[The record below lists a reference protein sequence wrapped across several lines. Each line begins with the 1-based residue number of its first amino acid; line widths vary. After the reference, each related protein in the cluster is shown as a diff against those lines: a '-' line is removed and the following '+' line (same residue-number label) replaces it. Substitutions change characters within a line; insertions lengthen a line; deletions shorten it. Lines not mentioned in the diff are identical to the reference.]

1 MHQHHHVPHELF
13 IIPGAVAPRSQR
25 TGTVGSQWY
34 RSGITHPPAYHSR
47 TLPAVTPS
55 SPRRIHQ
62 PISPPPAP
70 SHAPHR
76 ADWALGSSNTLPS
89 GPAVPLTQQGA
100 VSYHYWLAEAEP
112 EAAEAYESAADVPL
126 VMWMNGGPGASSL
139 GYGYFSELGPFCQ

>member
-1 MHQHHHVPHELF
+1 MVSPTRVPPSHS
-13 IIPGAVAPRSQR
+13 PRR
-25 TGTVGSQWY
+25 
-34 RSGITHPPAYHSR
+34 HPV
-47 TLPAVTPS
+47 VTPS
-55 SPRRIHQ
+55 HPPTHL
-62 PISPPPAP
+62 PPPAP